1 MESKALMT
9 MDQTTMM
16 SRINAAK
23 FPQALTEP
31 DKRLLA
37 LVAITYGFDPLM
49 GEITIYQGKPY
60 VSIDGRYRKAQETG
74 LFMGMSTRPATK
86 SEKTEWEIPEGDFFF
101 HAEAEVYNKEA
112 KRTAKFVGW
121 GRIRTDEMKINNP
134 GDKYKPIV
142 TNPQRMAEKRA
153 EAQALRKAF
162 HINLPSIE
170 MAGTGTEEDENN
182 PNIIN
187 VETGE
192 IIPEGEKP
200 KADPVQAEKDINDLY
215 GQKEPVKKQPVASK
229 EAVEPKKTTTET
241 RDPATV
247 KTISHLWEACYK
259 DFKLNPPDVLKILG
273 VQSGSDIADS
283 IPDCYIKVRDNQ
295 KAI

>member
-1 MESKALMT
+1 MESKDLMV
-9 MDQTTMM
+9 MNQTTMI

-23 FPQALTEP
+23 FPQALSES
-31 DKRLLA
+31 DKRMLA
-37 LVAITYGFDPLM
+37 LVTITYGFDPLM
-49 GEITIYQGKPY
+49 GEISIYQGKPY

-74 LFMGMSTRPATK
+74 LFMGMNTRPATK
-86 SEKTEWEIPEGDFFF
+86 QEKDEWGIPEGDFFF

-121 GRIRTDEMKINNP
+121 GRIRVDEMKIVKD

-187 VETGE
+187 METGE

-200 KADPVQAEKDINDLY
+200 KADPVQAQKDIDELYDKPQTSKPANGAVDLTIMELKNPGEFY
-215 GQKEPVKKQPVASK
+215 AACFKHFKLQKSAVDKEISIYDLSIPEQRK
-229 EAVEPKKTTTET
+229 EAW
-241 RDPATV
+241 
-247 KTISHLWEACYK
+247 KTIIALYK
-259 DFKLNPPDVLKILG
+259 KE
-273 VQSGSDIADS
+273 
-283 IPDCYIKVRDNQ
+283 
-295 KAI
+295 